1 MFVSQSNA
9 FRISQTAYDLIAA
22 PSTSDAYQMAVHGF
36 IKFDELPPK
45 VPADCGDV
53 VDQEAEQ
60 VMDTFNN
67 HLHLPVTKV
76 DDSERVLAA
85 LKVTPH

>member
-1 MFVSQSNA
+1 MF
-9 FRISQTAYDLIAA
+9 L
-22 PSTSDAYQMAVHGF
+22 
-36 IKFDELPPK
+36 LP
-45 VPADCGDV
+45 G
-53 VDQEAEQ
+53 QEAEQ

-85 LKVTPH
+85 LKVPGVSLTAAQDS